1 MNFKQSFILAIKS
14 LWSSKMRS
22 FLTMLGIIIG
32 VASVIILVSV
42 VEGMTNEIKDTFEG
56 MGTNLITATV
66 RGRGSSRA
74 VKPDDLI
81 NLAYEN
87 PDVLAGCSPSAQ
99 TSYTVKVDNNNITT
113 TVMGVSEDYMNI
125 RNIELSEGRFIEYI
139 DVEKKQ
145 KVCLVGTY
153 LVKELYGGESPI
165 GNNLKIGN
173 DMYKVVGVLKETAD
187 SAEASADDKV
197 IVPYTSISRLSMVS
211 TYYFSAADE
220 NKIDKAMATIE
231 AYLYK
236 KFSNTNAYNVSSMD
250 EMVDVLDE
258 VTGKMTLMLVC
269 IAGISLLVGGI
280 GIMNIM
286 LVSVTERTRE
296 IGIRKSLGAM
306 QKDIMSQFVV
316 EAATSSVTGGVIGI
330 VLGAVLSFVAGKFLN
345 MTVVPSFAAVII
357 AFSVSALIGITFG
370 YFPAKKAAKLNP
382 IDALRYD

>member
-42 VEGMTNEIKDTFEG
+42 VEGMTNEIRDTFEG
-56 MGTNLITATV
+56 MGTNLITVSV

-74 VKPDDLI
+74 VKPDDMI

-87 PDVLAGCSPSAQ
+87 PEVLAGCSPSAQ
-99 TSYTVKVDNNNITT
+99 TSYTVKVDNNNIQT
-113 TVMGVSEDYMNI
+113 TVMGVSEDYMHI
-125 RNIELSEGRFIEYI
+125 RNVELSEGRFIEYI

-145 KVCLVGTY
+145 KVCIVGSY
-153 LVKELYGGESPI
+153 LVKELYNGASPV
-165 GNNLKIGN
+165 GNTLKIGN
-173 DMYKVVGVLKETAD
+173 DMYTVVGVLKETAD
-187 SAEASADDKV
+187 SAEASANDKV
-197 IVPYTSISRLSMVS
+197 IIPYTAISRLSMVS

-220 NKIDKAMATIE
+220 KSVEKAMSVLE
-231 AYLYK
+231 QYLFK
-236 KFSNTNAYNVSSMD
+236 KFSNTNAYTVSSMD

-296 IGIRKSLGAM
+296 IGIRKSLGAKR
-306 QKDIMSQFVV
+306 KDIMSQFVV
-316 EAATSSVTGGVIGI
+316 ESATTSAVGGVLGI
-330 VLGAVLSFVAGKFLN
+330 ILGIIASYFVAKLMNIPF
-345 MTVVPSFAAVII
+345 TVSVNSIII
-357 AFSVSALIGITFG
+357 AFSVSAAIGIGFG
-370 YFPAKKAAKLNP
+370 YLPANKAAKLNP
-382 IDALRYD
+382 IEALRHD